1 MTTTLAYM
9 RCEACR
15 ADSPHATP
23 EEVTEYL
30 KDLPGWQVERH
41 DDVNRLAKTF
51 FFRDWA
57 QSIDFAN
64 RVGEIAERE
73 GHHPALLVEWGR
85 VTVSWWTHIIH
96 GLHRNDFIMAAR
108 TEELAARRAA
118 EAQAR

>member
-1 MTTTLAYM
+1 M

-15 ADSPHATP
+15 ADSPHATS

-41 DDVNRLAKTF
+41 DDVNRLVKTY

-57 QSIDFAN
+57 QAIDFAN

-85 VTVSWWTHIIH
+85 VTVSWWTHIIR

-108 TEELAARRAA
+108 TEELAARSAA